1 MKNGCQ
7 VRTPSSLREDGTERN
22 AQFISALYAHFLAF
36 SPFLQLFHTLRNFL
50 LDLGNYSD
58 YKRSITAARRT
69 VFASATSTRST
80 GQGGPKQ

>member
-36 SPFLQLFHTLRNFL
+36 SPFLQLYHTLRNFL
-50 LDLGNYSD
+50 FDLGNYSD
-58 YKRSITAARRT
+58 YDESHYSI
-69 VFASATSTRST
+69 STSKS
-80 GQGGPKQ
+80 GYQPQEN